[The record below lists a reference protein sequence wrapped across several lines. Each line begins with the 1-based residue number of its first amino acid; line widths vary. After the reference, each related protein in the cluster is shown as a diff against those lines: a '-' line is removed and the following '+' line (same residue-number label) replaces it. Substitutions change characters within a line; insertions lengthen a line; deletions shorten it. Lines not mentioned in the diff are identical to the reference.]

1 MEKKYTLKDSWEQSL
16 NWDEETDSESALN
29 KAMLLSI
36 TDTEHLSMFDD
47 DSLYDLSIIPTGSQ
61 MENKSYSFESTES
74 TSRLSMFKG
83 YVKKECTE
91 VKSYEGSFSDENFL
105 SFDNMENKKDDR
117 EINETP
123 QNVPLSVLLRHMLHK
138 IVEKG
143 ICESKQLKNF
153 HTYNNEI
160 ILSCKNDLACRP
172 NNNVLF
178 TPNSAERENII
189 NWDLLRDVEHRRND
203 EEFSNKIEKRNTMWQ
218 NLPELKDA
226 LESFSFNNTANSPST
241 SSELSSAFTS
251 TIFSKEKLITIF
263 EGTNEST
270 STSCLPDWSAE
281 CLVRMIRAIK
291 KA

>member
-83 YVKKECTE
+83 
-91 VKSYEGSFSDENFL
+91 
-105 SFDNMENKKDDR
+105 
-117 EINETP
+117 
-123 QNVPLSVLLRHMLHK
+123 
-138 IVEKG
+138 
-143 ICESKQLKNF
+143 
-153 HTYNNEI
+153 
-160 ILSCKNDLACRP
+160 
-172 NNNVLF
+172 
-178 TPNSAERENII
+178 
-189 NWDLLRDVEHRRND
+189 DVEHRRND